1 MKNDTD
7 ESKYMKRWH
16 KKYVLWILF
25 MVLVYALYQ
34 SVSHPLH
41 TTSPHIAPLTSQKPT
56 ESFSPAEN
64 ISPQKL
70 PKTARGPFP
79 VERVIDGD
87 TIKVSTGSTSETIR
101 FIGINTP
108 ETVRPGEP
116 VECFGKEAS
125 EETKKLLTGKPI
137 YLETD
142 SSQDIYD
149 KYGRLLA
156 YVFLEDGTNINEE
169 LVRYGYAYEY
179 TYYLPYK
186 YQKLFKEA
194 ESDAQ
199 RNQRGLW
206 GSDVC
211 PQKNKNY

>member
-1 MKNDTD
+1 
-7 ESKYMKRWH
+7 MKRWH
-16 KKYVLWILF
+16 KKYALWILF

-34 SVSHPLH
+34 SVSHRLH
-41 TTSPHIAPLTSQKPT
+41 TTSPHSAFLTTQKLT
-56 ESFSPAEN
+56 ESVPPTEN
-64 ISPQKL
+64 ISSTQL
-70 PKTARGPFP
+70 PETARGPFP
-79 VERVIDGD
+79 VARVIDGD
-87 TIKVSTGSTSETIR
+87 TINVFIDSTSETVR

-125 EETKKLLTGKPI
+125 EETRKLLAGKLI

-142 SSQDIYD
+142 SSQDTYD

-156 YVFLEDGTNINEE
+156 YVFLEDGTNINED
-169 LVRYGYAYEY
+169 LIRRGSAYEY
-179 TYYLPYK
+179 TYHLPYK

-206 GSDVC
+206 GLGVC
-211 PQKNKNY
+211 PQKK